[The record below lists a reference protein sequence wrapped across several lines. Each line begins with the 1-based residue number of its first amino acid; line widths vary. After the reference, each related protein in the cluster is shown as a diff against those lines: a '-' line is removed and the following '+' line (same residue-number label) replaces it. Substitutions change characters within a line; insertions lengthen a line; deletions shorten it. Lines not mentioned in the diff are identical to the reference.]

1 MKEEKFIQ
9 ELKKDHTKH
18 LIGYIERDEGFYPL
32 YAPGK
37 GYIVT
42 QAFIHCKYCGGSI
55 YHCMGPKYDAVCLEC
70 FEKDPDERAS

>member
-9 ELKKDHTKH
+9 ELKKDHTKN

-32 YAPGK
+32 YATPP
-37 GYIVT
+37 GYIT
-42 QAFIHCKYCGGSI
+42 THAFILCRYCNGAISGSG
-55 YHCMGPKYDAVCLEC
+55 GPKYDAVCLEC